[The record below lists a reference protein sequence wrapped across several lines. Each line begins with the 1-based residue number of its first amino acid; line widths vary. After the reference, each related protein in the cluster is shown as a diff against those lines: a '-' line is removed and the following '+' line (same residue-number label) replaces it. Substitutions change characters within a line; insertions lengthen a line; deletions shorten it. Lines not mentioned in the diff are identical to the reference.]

1 MKEHLQLVKQVMGKF
16 CTTKVIQVAR
26 GQNKH
31 ADSLATLASVV
42 TEGVPPLIKVELITE
57 PSINTMI
64 DVGITRVGVT
74 MISTTGPC

>member
-1 MKEHLQLVKQVMGKF
+1 MKEYLQLVKQVMDKF

-31 ADSLATLASVV
+31 ADSLAMLASVV
-42 TEGVPPLIKVELITE
+42 TEDVPPLIKVELITE
-57 PSINTMI
+57 PSINTVI